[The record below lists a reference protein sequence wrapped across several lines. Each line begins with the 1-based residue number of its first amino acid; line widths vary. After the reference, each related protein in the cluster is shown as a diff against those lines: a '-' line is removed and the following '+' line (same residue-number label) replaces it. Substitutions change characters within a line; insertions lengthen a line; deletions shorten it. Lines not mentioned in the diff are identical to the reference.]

1 MKAAVLTQLDSP
13 LAILDVEAALPL
25 SFGQVLVRVLT
36 AGICGAQLQEIRGE
50 KGGPIPHL
58 MGHEGCGLV
67 ESIGPGVTRVKP
79 GDKVVMHWRKAAGI
93 ESEYPKYKYSEGTLI
108 NKPSADQSP
117 EIGSPIGSQI
127 SVPSFTSGLVTT
139 WAEQTICSE
148 NRLTPVPADTD
159 PTLATLLGCSLS
171 TALATVESEAR
182 WGERVLVIGCG
193 GLGLSLLA
201 ALDRVEPRTLCACD
215 IQEDKRLP
223 AEIAGADFIAVSELS
238 PFAQHGPF
246 DLILDTAGAADTTE
260 AALERLAPSGRYVMI
275 GQPKPGKPVCIR
287 NARHFFDAQADG
299 EGKTLKAT
307 QGGGFRPDLDI
318 PRYLKIAQGMRLWPL
333 VTHTFQ
339 LEKINEALD
348 LVRAGGAGRV
358 LIEIAPQSKPAED
371 PAAMITEWV
380 PGMDPRLAA

>member
-1 MKAAVLTQLDSP
+1 MKAALLTELNAP
-13 LAILDVEAALPL
+13 LVIADVEPVLPL

-50 KGGPIPHL
+50 KGGPLPHL
-58 MGHEGCGLV
+58 MGHEGCGMV

-93 ESEYPKYKYSEGTLI
+93 ESQFPQYIFTGDRGESRDQTAEA
-108 NKPSADQSP
+108 SAS
-117 EIGSPIGSQI
+117 SATSCKTF
-127 SVPSFTSGLVTT
+127 SSGLVTT

-159 PTLATLLGCSLS
+159 PTVAALLGCSVS

-193 GLGLSLLA
+193 GLGMALLG
-201 ALDRVEPRTLCACD
+201 ALEMVEPVRLCACD
-215 IQEDKRLP
+215 LQEEKRAA
-223 AEIAGADFIAVSELS
+223 AEQLGADFVSSL
-238 PFAQHGPF
+238 ADVGPF
-246 DLILDTAGAADTTE
+246 DLILDTAGAPESTA

-275 GQPKPGKPVCIR
+275 GQPKPKAPVCIN
-287 NARHFFDAQADG
+287 NARHMFEG
-299 EGKTLKAT
+299 EGKTIKAT

-318 PRYLKIAQGMRLWPL
+318 PRYLKIADSIMFYRM
-333 VTHTFQ
+333 VTHVFP

-348 LVRAGGAGRV
+348 LVRQGHAGRV
-358 LIEIAPQSKPAED
+358 MLGISSEQRVASSEHID
-371 PAAMITEWV
+371 PLQARWRPTFARAA
-380 PGMDPRLAA
+380 